1 MNTHYVTTKNK
12 GDFMNLRKNVP
23 RLKTTIVNFIGSNL
37 REYILIGVLFII
49 GIFVGVIIINNCN
62 EIQGQEINNYI
73 LKFIEK
79 FKSMDNIDK
88 SSLIINSIKN
98 NLILSIIIWL
108 AGTTVI
114 GVPIV
119 FTTILY
125 RGVCLGYTISA
136 ISYTLGGFKGC
147 LFCIISLCAQNILF
161 IPALLSLGVSSIKLY
176 KSIMKDRQKNN
187 IKIEII
193 RHTIFS
199 GLMLIILILSSFV
212 ENIFSVSILQNMIKF
227 F

>member
-1 MNTHYVTTKNK
+1 
-12 GDFMNLRKNVP
+12 MNLSKNAPKIKNAIINYVFNNS
-23 RLKTTIVNFIGSNL
+23 K
-37 REYILIGVLFII
+37 EYILIGLLFII

-62 EIQGQEINNYI
+62 ETQGQEINTYI
-73 LKFIEK
+73 SEFINR
-79 FKSMDNIDK
+79 FKNIGKLDR
-88 SSLIINSIKN
+88 SSLIIDSIKSN
-98 NLILSIIIWL
+98 VILAIIIWA

-114 GVPIV
+114 GVPV
-119 FTTILY
+119 VLTVILF
-125 RGVCLGYTISA
+125 RGMCLGYTISA
-136 ISYTLGGFKGC
+136 ISYTLGSMRGS

-176 KSIMKDRQKNN
+176 KSIMKDRRKEN

-199 GLMLIILILSSFV
+199 TLMLAVLILSSFI
-212 ENIFSVSILQNMIKF
+212 ENIFSVTILQKVIKF